1 MKKLFGVFL
10 GIAVGVLTLGCPNP
24 EPNPSEDTT
33 ISETGSSPDSLDQN
47 PTPNFLLGGI
57 QVNEADHER
66 WAKSLL
72 NNRFNTVST
81 TVYAH
86 QGDWDSSNLWFDE
99 EAPYV
104 EQEIHITK
112 EAGLAVVLIPRV
124 AVDHAF
130 PRNRFLWHGM
140 IMPTRDEDVREWF
153 RRYRRFVVQWARVA
167 EREGVDLFAVGSEM
181 SSLTSTLDLPTLPA
195 LHEFY
200 LNKAKQEERKARN
213 LGFEGEIA
221 GKHLAD
227 RLQEIPY
234 ENLESYLD
242 DRIRI
247 ERDWAYTVTYQDRED
262 PVSALAQR
270 RRLLEEEWRR
280 LIAEVREVF
289 HGPLTYA
296 ANFDQYHEVGF
307 WDALDTMGINAYF
320 PLRQTLHEVD
330 ARELSEIQTQGWEEI
345 FEGIADF
352 QEKENLEKPVV
363 FTELGY
369 TRRRGSTL
377 EPWAGDGFSIVG
389 WGDQPSQLVVW
400 SEQPL
405 DEEERAS
412 AMRALKTVS
421 DGSSVDLGGILYWK
435 LSTIPSHEDEEPF
448 VLILD
453 REKPDPLLPTLQAFV
468 DS

>member
-1 MKKLFGVFL
+1 MD
-10 GIAVGVLTLGCPNP
+10 T
-24 EPNPSEDTT
+24 EP
-33 ISETGSSPDSLDQN
+33 SPKS
-47 PTPNFLLGGI
+47 PPAFYLGGI
-57 QVNEADHER
+57 QVNEADHSQ
-66 WAKSLL
+66 WASSLL
-72 NNRFNTVST
+72 ENRFNTVST

-104 EQEIHITK
+104 EKEIRTTK

-153 RRYRRFVVQWARVA
+153 RRYRRFVLQWARVA

-181 SSLTSTLDLPTLPA
+181 SSLTSTLDLPDLPA

-213 LGFEGEIA
+213 LAFEGEIA
-221 GKHLAD
+221 EQHLAD

-247 ERDWAYTVTYQDRED
+247 ERDWAYTVTYQDHEN
-262 PVSALAQR
+262 PIEALAQR
-270 RRLLEEEWRR
+270 RQLLEEEWRR
-280 LIAEVREVF
+280 LIAEVREVY

-307 WDALDTMGINAYF
+307 WDALDIMGINAYF
-320 PLRQTLHEVD
+320 PLRETLD
-330 ARELSEIQTQGWEEI
+330 NLSEEELQVRHVQGWQEV
-345 FEGIADF
+345 FQSIAGF
-352 QEKENLEKPVV
+352 QKRLSNEMPVV

-405 DEEERAS
+405 DEKERAS
-412 AMRALKTVS
+412 AMRALKRVTDESLVS
-421 DGSSVDLGGILYWK
+421 LQGILYWK
-435 LSTIPSHEDEEPF
+435 LSTIPSHEQEEPF

-453 REKPDPLLPTLQAFV
+453 RELPDPLLPTLQAFV